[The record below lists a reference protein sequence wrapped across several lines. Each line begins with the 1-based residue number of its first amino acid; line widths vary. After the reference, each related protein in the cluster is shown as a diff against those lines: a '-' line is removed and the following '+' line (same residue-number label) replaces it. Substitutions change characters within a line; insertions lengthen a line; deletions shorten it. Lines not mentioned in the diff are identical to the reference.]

1 MSDFTRDELLTLL
14 IEECA
19 EVIHCATKCQRFGED
34 NHHPT
39 WHDGKTN
46 LRALTEEMGDV
57 MGVGRALGL
66 DADMMFKRAS
76 TKMQRAKEAR
86 EKANP

>member
-1 MSDFTRDELLTLL
+1 MTDFTRDELLTLL

-19 EVIHCATKCQRFGED
+19 EVIQCATKCQRFGEEYR
-34 NHHPT
+34 HPT
-39 WHDGKTN
+39 YYDGKTN

-57 MGVGRALGL
+57 MGVVRALEL
-66 DADMMFKRAS
+66 DADAMFKSAN

-86 EKANP
+86 EKAK